1 MREEGAPGRWSR
13 STPGEVD
20 GVGRLGET
28 PARGREG
35 RGGPGAPAGL
45 GVAPA
50 EAGEGS
56 QSPAGHGTL
65 LTSASKGSPASPGCC
80 PVPEE
85 SPGVSPQQK
94 SSPVGAKLYTLLCQA
109 AKATFNPSQDQC
121 NIQLAPVPEIQSVA
135 VKSITIHSELRPLW
149 GRAGGWLRS
158 HKGGSVVNPWP
169 PERGRHR
176 PEDGGGVP
184 SSPSAY
190 SSGLDH

>member
-1 MREEGAPGRWSR
+1 M
-13 STPGEVD
+13 
-20 GVGRLGET
+20 
-28 PARGREG
+28 
-35 RGGPGAPAGL
+35 
-45 GVAPA
+45 
-50 EAGEGS
+50 
-56 QSPAGHGTL
+56 
-65 LTSASKGSPASPGCC
+65 
-80 PVPEE
+80 
-85 SPGVSPQQK
+85 
-94 SSPVGAKLYTLLCQA
+94 GAKLYTLLCQA